1 MGSAFVSTP
10 SGGASTEIRVLTSF
24 EIGPLRAPLLRGSTR
39 RAIFAGMK
47 RTPKRP
53 RDVNQLA
60 HLVIGIAT
68 GQFPDPDSQPTPIDP
83 RKNQAAVELGR
94 LGGKK
99 GGTAR
104 ANVLTPQ
111 RRSEIAKAAARRRWD
126 KS

>member
-1 MGSAFVSTP
+1 M
-10 SGGASTEIRVLTSF
+10 
-24 EIGPLRAPLLRGSTR
+24 
-39 RAIFAGMK
+39 
-47 RTPKRP
+47 
-53 RDVNQLA
+53 NQLA